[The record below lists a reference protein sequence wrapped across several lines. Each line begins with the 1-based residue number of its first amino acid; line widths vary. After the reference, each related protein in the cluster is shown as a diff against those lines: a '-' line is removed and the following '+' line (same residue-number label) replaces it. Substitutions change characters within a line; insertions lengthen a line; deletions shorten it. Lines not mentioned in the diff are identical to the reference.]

1 MMTYDLSDL
10 LLCLKEILKII
21 RNSPHETDSAEVPCT
36 GSFLVPSLQSS
47 TPHGSE
53 TETDATRCNVREYQR
68 RTQSQSLSS
77 EICLRPCGAHGA
89 TTDRGLGRRSGMSTW
104 RSVASRRVT
113 HPPAPRHGRVRLN
126 RSRWPLSR
134 HGHISSSA

>member
-47 TPHGSE
+47 TLHGSE
-53 TETDATRCNVREYQR
+53 TETDATR
-68 RTQSQSLSS
+68 
-77 EICLRPCGAHGA
+77 A
-89 TTDRGLGRRSGMSTW
+89 TFGSTSDEPNPNPYLP
-104 RSVASRRVT
+104 RFVCAPAARM
-113 HPPAPRHGRVRLN
+113 APRLTVALGGAR
-126 RSRWPLSR
+126 
-134 HGHISSSA
+134 A